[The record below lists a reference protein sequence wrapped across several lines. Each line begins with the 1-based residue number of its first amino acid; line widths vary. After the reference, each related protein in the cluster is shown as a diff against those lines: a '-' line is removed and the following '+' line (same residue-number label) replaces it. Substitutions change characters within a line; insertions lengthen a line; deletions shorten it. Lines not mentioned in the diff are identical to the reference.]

1 MSSMYLMKTIG
12 FLLERHNDSI
22 QVTLDLRMIEESVT
36 RLLTNAS
43 NNICKTLLLI
53 QKISNDFIGFKM
65 IRKTF
70 NITEGNPR
78 NLSAPTIYNLSS

>member
-1 MSSMYLMKTIG
+1 MSSKCLMKTIG

-22 QVTLDLRMIEESVT
+22 QVTLDLRVIEESVT

-53 QKISNDFIGFKM
+53 HKKINGFIGF
-65 IRKTF
+65 
-70 NITEGNPR
+70 
-78 NLSAPTIYNLSS
+78 